1 MKEAAFL
8 EGSARGTFFLQKE
21 GSPRN
26 THTMFESFL
35 AQLSRYETVI
45 LHRHKNPD
53 GDALGSQ
60 IGLKHLITENYPKKR
75 VYMVGDVAGRYAFM
89 DDSVMDETPDETYCD
104 ALAVILDTSAKELIS
119 DERYTLAKA
128 TARIDHHIFC
138 EKIAETEVTDSSF
151 ESCCG
156 LITALAMEAGWKM
169 TPLAAKSL
177 FTGMVTDSGRFR
189 YDAVNARTFRLAS
202 YLMEQPI
209 DTNEIY
215 GNLYAADFDQVL
227 LRARYAL
234 KIRFTE
240 HHVAYVYAARDD
252 VRELG
257 ADTFTIS
264 RGLVNVMADIRG
276 VHIWVNFTEDE
287 KGVLCELRSDRTNI
301 NPVAVAFGGGGHQKA
316 SGATVADRETA
327 MQMLDALDKLAEETC

>member
-1 MKEAAFL
+1 
-8 EGSARGTFFLQKE
+8 
-21 GSPRN
+21 
-26 THTMFESFL
+26 MFESFL
-35 AQLSRYETVI
+35 AQLSRYETII

-60 IGLKHLITENYPKKR
+60 IGLKHLIAENYPEKK
-75 VYMVGDVAGRYAFM
+75 VYMVGDRAGRYAFM
-89 DDSVMDETPDETYCD
+89 DDSVMDETPDEAYRD
-104 ALAVILDTSAKELIS
+104 ALAVILDTSAKALIS

-138 EKIAETEVTDSSF
+138 EKIAETEVTDSGF

-252 VRELG
+252 VRALG
-257 ADTFTIS
+257 ADTFTVS
-264 RGLVNVMADIRG
+264 RGMVNVMADIRG